1 MNASAIAEAS
11 TLLTRA
17 VRDAVLALLAM
28 VGAVACACWVDPAPG
43 TVVLGAVLA
52 LSLHR
57 SPALAGRRGWLEA
70 LATLPVVSLA
80 CMGVGHLLHA
90 WPWLGALVFVAAV
103 SSSSWVRRFGPR
115 AQRLGRLV
123 MLPFVTL
130 LIVPP
135 MPRDTWPLPPAF
147 ALLAPLLIALAALAS
162 VLLVRGLARLA
173 GWAAAAPGDGAPA
186 PAPSPGTLRPSAP
199 TRLTLQM
206 AVSLAS
212 AFAVGFLLFPDHWR
226 WLVLTALLVNVASI
240 GQFDVVRR
248 GLLRVL
254 GAAGGTVL
262 AMGVAGHAGGDGALV
277 GVLAMGCV
285 FAGLVLRVFGYG
297 WWVLCVTLAL
307 ALLQTLEPAA
317 EPLLLWRRLLEIV
330 IGAAIAIAASSFV
343 FPIPSADILRR
354 RIAGALAAMSEALDP
369 ATAERRPQAI
379 VGTMAL
385 VRQMLPVFR
394 AQGIAHRLARRR
406 DPPPHA
412 TWIAA
417 LLACEAPVLAL
428 VESGQAPGAV
438 RKAIGTARK
447 AMREP
452 GEIGPALAALAAAL
466 ARLAPGGGQ
475 GDAEPGPG

>member
-1 MNASAIAEAS
+1 M
-11 TLLTRA
+11 LTRA

-28 VGAVACACWVDPAPG
+28 AGAVACACWIDPAPG

-52 LSLHR
+52 LSLQR
-57 SPALAGRRGWLEA
+57 SPGLAARRGWLEA

-90 WPWLGALVFVAAV
+90 WPWLGALVFVGAV
-103 SSSSWVRRFGPR
+103 ASSSWVRRFGPR

-123 MLPFVTL
+123 TLPFVTL

-135 MPRDTWPLPPAF
+135 LPQSTWPLPHAF
-147 ALLAPLLIALAALAS
+147 VLLAPLLIALAALAS
-162 VLLVRGLARLA
+162 VLAVQGLARLA
-173 GWAAAAPGDGAPA
+173 GWAPASVAAAESPA
-186 PAPSPGTLRPSAP
+186 PASTGSLRPSAP
-199 TRLTLQM
+199 ARLALQM
-206 AVSLAS
+206 AVSLAA
-212 AFAVGFLLFPDHWR
+212 AFVVGFLLFPDHWR

-248 GLLRVL
+248 GVLRVL

-262 AMGVAGHAGGDGALV
+262 ALAVTGHAGGDGATV
-277 GVLAMGCV
+277 GVLALGCV
-285 FAGLVLRVFGYG
+285 FVGLVLRVFGYG

-330 IGAAIAIAASSFV
+330 IGAGIAIAATSFV

-379 VGTMAL
+379 IGSMGL
-385 VRQMLPVFR
+385 VRQMVPVFR
-394 AQGIAHRLARRR
+394 AHGIAHRLARRR
-406 DPPPHA
+406 ETPPHA

-428 VESGQAPGAV
+428 VEGGQTPGAV

-466 ARLAPGGGQ
+466 ARVAPDGQ

>member
-1 MNASAIAEAS
+1 M
-11 TLLTRA
+11 LTRA

-28 VGAVACACWVDPAPG
+28 AGAVACACWIDPAPG

-52 LSLHR
+52 LSLQR
-57 SPALAGRRGWLEA
+57 SPALAACRGWLEA

-90 WPWLGALVFVAAV
+90 WPWAGALVFVAAV
-103 SSSSWVRRFGPR
+103 ASSAWVRRFGAR

-123 MLPFVTL
+123 TLPFVTL
-130 LIVPP
+130 LVVPP
-135 MPRDTWPLPPAF
+135 LPQSTWPLPQAF
-147 ALLAPLLIALAALAS
+147 VLLAPLLIALAALAS
-162 VLLVRGLARLA
+162 VLVVHGLARLA
-173 GWAAAAPGDGAPA
+173 GWAPA
-186 PAPSPGTLRPSAP
+186 PADAAESPAPAASPGSLRPSAP
-199 TRLTLQM
+199 TRLALQM
-206 AVSLAS
+206 AVSLAA

-226 WLVLTALLVNVASI
+226 WLVLTALLVNVSSI

-248 GLLRVL
+248 GALRVL
-254 GAAGGTVL
+254 GAAGGTLL
-262 AMGVAGHAGGDGALV
+262 ATGLAGHAGGDAATV
-277 GVLAMGCV
+277 GMLAMGCV
-285 FAGLVLRVFGYG
+285 FVGLVLRVFGYG

-330 IGAAIAIAASSFV
+330 IGAAIAIAATSLV

-379 VGTMAL
+379 VGTMGL
-385 VRQMLPVFR
+385 VRQMAPVFR
-394 AQGIAHRLARRR
+394 AHGFAHRLARRR
-406 DPPPHA
+406 ETPPHA

-428 VESGQAPGAV
+428 VDRGETPGAV

-466 ARLAPGGGQ
+466 GRVAPDGQ
-475 GDAEPGPG
+475 GEAEPGPG